1 MGYFITELKVGL
13 FFFLSQNFVIG
24 NIQYS
29 LVDSGY
35 LITLHLMIND
45 LSKQYLE
52 KEKENILEH
61 FTKELKVGF
70 FYSVKT

>member
-1 MGYFITELKVGL
+1 MGHFTTELKVGL
-13 FFFLSQNFVIG
+13 FFLSQNFAIG
-24 NIQYS
+24 NMQYS
-29 LVDSGY
+29 LVDSVY
-35 LITLHLMIND
+35 LLTLHLMIND

-52 KEKENILEH
+52 KEKENNLEH